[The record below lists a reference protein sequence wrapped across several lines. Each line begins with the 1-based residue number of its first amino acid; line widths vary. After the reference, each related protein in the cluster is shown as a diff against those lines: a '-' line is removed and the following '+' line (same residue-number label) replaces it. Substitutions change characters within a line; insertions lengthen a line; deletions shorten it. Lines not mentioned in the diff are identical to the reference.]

1 MKRIINTLIFTLVL
15 AFFGLAYTEA
25 VMATTDK
32 SVVASD
38 SQQVSFNGEE
48 LIIISP
54 FISDHEYEMYL
65 PETQITYEDIEYD
78 LQNYEIMD
86 AVIEEQTKTVGDTI
100 TYDVV
105 EQIDRVPDTCE
116 IEAVDELSDQR
127 ITVEVPLINY
137 EYDNY
142 RWISGFEFPIV
153 VEAADADTYA
163 INNTLIPRREQAPFA
178 GYEELLLELI
188 HVDPEYYRIDSVE
201 WDTDPWTENGIVYRK
216 ATAIGSKL
224 VADVSAYY
232 EGITVFESKKGYAV
246 RSVYMQHE
254 EETEAVENTE
264 VPVDQEDNLSWWDY
278 LKRLWEI
285 FINFIKNHPVISISI
300 GLIILIFAFILILHR
315 LSKKQ
320 EEEKKNDGRNRGKSG
335 ADRNNNA
342 SSTDDPKS

>member
-1 MKRIINTLIFTLVL
+1 MKRIINILIFTLVI
-15 AFFGLAYTEA
+15 AFFGLAYAEA
-25 VMATTDK
+25 VMATTDL
-32 SVVASD
+32 SVVAGD
-38 SQQVSFNGEE
+38 SQQVSLNGEE

-54 FISDHEYEMYL
+54 FISDSHEFDM
-65 PETQITYEDIEYD
+65 PETQITYEDTEYD
-78 LQNYEIMD
+78 LQNYEIIE

-100 TYDVV
+100 TYDAV

-116 IEAVDELSDQR
+116 IEAFDELSNQK
-127 ITVEVPLINY
+127 ITVKVPLINY

-163 INNTLIPRREQAPFA
+163 INNTLIPRREQDPFA

-188 HVDPEYYRIDSVE
+188 HVEPEYYRIDSVE

-232 EGITVFESKKGYAV
+232 EGITVFGSKKGYAV

-254 EETEAVENTE
+254 EETEAVESAE

-278 LKRLWEI
+278 LKKLWEI
-285 FINFIKNHPVISISI
+285 FINFVKNHPVISISI
-300 GLIILIFAFILILHR
+300 GLIILIFAFALILHR
-315 LSKKQ
+315 LSKK
-320 EEEKKNDGRNRGKSG
+320 EEEKKNDGRNRWKSG